1 MPIEQARAVRLRT
14 GSRHTRSADGLP
26 AQSRGQRQ
34 SSAHVQSARENVHL
48 KFAEA
53 PRASLHVQRAP
64 HEPRAALRHAALHA
78 PRASVLHGL
87 RDVLLCAPL
96 LDLGARPEQQQ
107 IRPLLTKMTQKWR
120 QRLRIASWVPR
131 REIDFDTRRGRR
143 RVTQFKLAGYVSKE
157 SYRRTREPLYLSRGH
172 LADSR
177 LLHRPTGWR
186 SRSSSALFASQS
198 LRLAG

>member
-1 MPIEQARAVRLRT
+1 MPEYGGEHHQKSECCRDHESCVFHNRLRELCSANFLAALT
-14 GSRHTRSADGLP
+14 LRRPRKTFNALDVICMLSPAKGKRGPTPPLIRSQLF
-26 AQSRGQRQ
+26 
-34 SSAHVQSARENVHL
+34 L
-48 KFAEA
+48 KA
-53 PRASLHVQRAP
+53 PRLPQP
-64 HEPRAALRHAALHA
+64 ALPGTRYG
-78 PRASVLHGL
+78 PPNKN
-87 RDVLLCAPL
+87 D
-96 LDLGARPEQQQ
+96 
-107 IRPLLTKMTQKWR
+107 QKWR